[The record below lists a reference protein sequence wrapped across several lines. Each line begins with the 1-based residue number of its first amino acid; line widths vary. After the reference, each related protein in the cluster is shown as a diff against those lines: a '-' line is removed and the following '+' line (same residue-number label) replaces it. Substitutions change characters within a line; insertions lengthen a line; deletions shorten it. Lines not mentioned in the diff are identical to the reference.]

1 MSSSNLATSFAA
13 SASGSPVSFGSSGGR
28 LTRWT
33 WLTITV
39 STSGF
44 HPRNSVSG
52 AADAAIGWLH
62 TRCRNASSCT
72 RRFSTKSWV
81 KRPTTPLS
89 GSGGTTTPG
98 CTSTSA
104 PRSATNSEKRWRH
117 DVALPITVVV
127 IR

>member
-1 MSSSNLATSFAA
+1 M
-13 SASGSPVSFGSSGGR
+13 
-28 LTRWT
+28 
-33 WLTITV
+33 
-39 STSGF
+39 
-44 HPRNSVSG
+44 
-52 AADAAIGWLH
+52 
-62 TRCRNASSCT
+62 
-72 RRFSTKSWV
+72 

-127 IR
+127 IRYVVYLVTPNVVSFCASSTLTATSSSRGAISTGVNEPERERDIVSRVVA